1 MPKKLSEDLAA
12 RIEAEIARHE
22 DGIGIDDLH
31 KVLADIVSRRTLQ
44 RRVGELSD
52 QRRIAQI
59 GKGRGLRYR
68 QPRIIEVTITE
79 QAHATDKVTTEIRI
93 PVSPEGEEIRRYVR
107 QPRQQRDP
115 VGYKQSLSLIHI

>member
-44 RRVGELSD
+44 RRVGELAD

-59 GKGRGLRYR
+59 GKGQGLRYR
-68 QPRIIEVTITE
+68 QPRVIEVTIRSL
-79 QAHATDKVTTEIRI
+79 K
-93 PVSPEGEEIRRYVR
+93 P
-107 QPRQQRDP
+107 
-115 VGYKQSLSLIHI
+115 KSLSPITGKL

>member
-1 MPKKLSEDLAA
+1 MPKKLPEDLAA

-59 GKGRGLRYR
+59 G
-68 QPRIIEVTITE
+68 
-79 QAHATDKVTTEIRI
+79 
-93 PVSPEGEEIRRYVR
+93 
-107 QPRQQRDP
+107 
-115 VGYKQSLSLIHI
+115 